1 MPRENHVW
9 ICELP
14 CNHPAWPMTRPGPR
28 QCTNNLLLENP
39 IHCKNEAASVPEEIL
54 QNHQDSHKSESPS
67 WEQSDVL
74 RQKPNTGGKSPL
86 SVETVPESKD
96 FFSNCTCVEII
107 TTTTTCPSCVYNAK
121 RHRGEFSLFILLESE
136 VGPCLPFEAFTTMVT
151 MPSGMWFQPHRP
163 KPMCELR
170 ADSTP
175 YVYVYST
182 GQSLIA
188 YFEMVQSQSL
198 PFLQAYTKSS
208 FTTKLGLWKAGITLI
223 FFQTQAVRKMI
234 W

>member
-151 MPSGMWFQPHRP
+151 MPSGM
-163 KPMCELR
+163 
-170 ADSTP
+170 
-175 YVYVYST
+175 
-182 GQSLIA
+182 
-188 YFEMVQSQSL
+188 
-198 PFLQAYTKSS
+198 
-208 FTTKLGLWKAGITLI
+208 
-223 FFQTQAVRKMI
+223 
-234 W
+234 

>member
-74 RQKPNTGGKSPL
+74 QQKPNTGGKSPL

-96 FFSNCTCVEII
+96 FFSNCTCIEII

-121 RHRGEFSLFILLESE
+121 RHTEENSASSFCWSQRWAHACHLKLSPQWSLCLQECDFSHTDLN
-136 VGPCLPFEAFTTMVT
+136 PCVSYE
-151 MPSGMWFQPHRP
+151 Q
-163 KPMCELR
+163 
-170 ADSTP
+170 TP
-175 YVYVYST
+175 YHMFMFIQQDK
-182 GQSLIA
+182 QSLIA

-198 PFLQAYTKSS
+198 PFLQAYTKST
-208 FTTKLGLWKAGITLI
+208 FTTKLGL
-223 FFQTQAVRKMI
+223 
-234 W
+234 